1 MAWLTTHGSEN
12 KIVIE
17 SLSEF
22 SIYLGYYVDA
32 YLIVWE
38 VFEDRSNTRYR
49 YVGMTKA
56 AADACVADEYAVFN
70 GYVPAGFSAQ
80 AVWRGDG
87 GYDVEVIYST
97 SKIRQKEKPI

>member
-1 MAWLTTHGSEN
+1 MAWLNTYGSEN

-22 SIYLGYYVDA
+22 SIYLGSYIDA
-32 YLIVWE
+32 LSIPYD

-56 AADACVADEYAVFN
+56 AADACVAAEYAAF
-70 GYVPAGFSAQ
+70 GGKVPAGFSAQ

-87 GYDVEVIYST
+87 GYDVDVIYST
-97 SKIRQKEKPI
+97 SEIREEQVV